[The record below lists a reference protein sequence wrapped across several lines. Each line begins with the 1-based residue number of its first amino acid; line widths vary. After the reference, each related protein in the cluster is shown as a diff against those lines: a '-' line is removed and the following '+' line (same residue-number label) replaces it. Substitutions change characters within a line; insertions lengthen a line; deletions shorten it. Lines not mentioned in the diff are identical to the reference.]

1 MILDKHIHDINKLC
15 SAHKVRELF
24 AFGSVLTERFNNE
37 SDIDFVVDFE
47 PIDLFLYA
55 DNYYDLKFSLRDI
68 LKRPVDLL
76 EDRAIKNPYLRQAI
90 NQKKLLIYGR

>member
-1 MILDKHIHDINKLC
+1 M
-15 SAHKVRELF
+15 
-24 AFGSVLTERFNNE
+24 LTERFNNE